1 MTVHSAVSGGRLLL
15 PFSVSLAVLPDTGGE
30 SLFVEPV
37 TEKMLQGHQQ
47 RMQDF
52 CFLSYNCP
60 ASTQISFWHDF

>member
-52 CFLSYNCP
+52 CFLSYNCH
-60 ASTQISFWHDF
+60 ASRGFFLA